1 MKLLARST
9 AMLMTAA
16 ALYAAPVMAMTQPPS
31 EPGTSTSSGGA
42 TAVPEPG
49 VIGLFG
55 IAALAIGL
63 RSRRRKAR

>member
-1 MKLLARST
+1 MKVLARST
-9 AMLMTAA
+9 ATMLAAA
-16 ALYAAPVMAMTQPPS
+16 ALYAAPAMAMTQPPS

-55 IAALAIGL
+55 IAALAIGM
-63 RSRRRKAR
+63 RSRRRKTR